1 MHPQLGHAM
10 GHWGLWGGLTCRD
23 SLVTDTEELKSKWDK
38 KQTMM
43 SDDAKGLAQKGLVT
57 ALGSS
62 PGLMS
67 PHPTAR
73 RRNKGLTAACG

>member
-1 MHPQLGHAM
+1 M

-62 PGLMS
+62 PGLIS
-67 PHPTAR
+67 PQPTAR
-73 RRNKGLTAACG
+73 RGNKGLTAACG